1 MKVQGSQP
9 EDLDV
14 AYIHLNDNE
23 VEYQVVINEDVI
35 ADLDE
40 DDCLVGLELLSLKE
54 ILSLEDIELL
64 VDINWDDEEELESA
78 LWDLGAYARI
88 QRAFGNSVS
97 DTLLIPYTPTD
108 GLWGVYSLD
117 AVRHALYGP
126 Y

>member
-9 EDLDV
+9 EALDV

-54 ILSLEDIELL
+54 APSLEDIELH

-88 QRAFGNSVS
+88 QRAFGNGHS
-97 DTLLIPYTPTD
+97 D
-108 GLWGVYSLD
+108 
-117 AVRHALYGP
+117 
-126 Y
+126 

>member
-40 DDCLVGLELLSLKE
+40 DDCLVGLELLSLNE
-54 ILSLEDIELL
+54 IPSLEDIELH

-88 QRAFGNSVS
+88 QRAFGNGHS
-97 DTLLIPYTPTD
+97 D
-108 GLWGVYSLD
+108 
-117 AVRHALYGP
+117 
-126 Y
+126 